1 METGIHRTTDQR
13 SLLYLLAASVLT
25 ITLSFIPLVRMIVY
39 PFRLFVTFIHE
50 GGHALASLLTFGG
63 VDSITI
69 YANASGETYTRGGLP
84 LLIASAGYLTS
95 TAYGAGLLILGRQGR
110 NAKAALTLT
119 AALILA
125 LTALFASDPFSW
137 AMGIIITIGLIFVAT
152 ATSPGFA
159 HFFLSFLAVQCCL
172 NALFD
177 LDTLFWI
184 SATSNTSSDAM
195 MMERL
200 TLVPAIFW
208 AGAWMVISIM
218 ALLWALRSY
227 RWRA

>member
-1 METGIHRTTDQR
+1 MATRIQRTTDYR
-13 SLLYLLAASVLT
+13 SYQYLLAAAFLT
-25 ITLSFIPLVRMIVY
+25 AALNFVPLVRMIAY

-63 VDSITI
+63 VESITI
-69 YANASGETYTRGGLP
+69 YANASGETYTRGGMP
-84 LLIASAGYLTS
+84 LFIASAGYLTS
-95 TAYGAGLLILGRQGR
+95 TAYGAGLLVLGRQGR
-110 NAKAALTLT
+110 NAKAALTIT

-125 LTALFASDPFSW
+125 LTAMFASDPFSW
-137 AMGIIITIGLIFVAT
+137 AMGIIIAIGLIFVAT
-152 ATSPGFA
+152 ATSPSFA

-172 NALFD
+172 NAIFD

-195 MMERL
+195 TMERL

-208 AGAWMVISIM
+208 AGAWMVISIIT
-218 ALLWALRSY
+218 LFWALRSY
-227 RWRA
+227 RWRG